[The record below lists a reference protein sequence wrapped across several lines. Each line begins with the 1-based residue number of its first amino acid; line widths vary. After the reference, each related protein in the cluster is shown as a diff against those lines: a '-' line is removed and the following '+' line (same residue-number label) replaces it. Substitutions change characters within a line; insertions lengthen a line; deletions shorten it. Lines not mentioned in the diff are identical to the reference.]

1 MVQHAIEIIF
11 NARRSRPSNRKD
23 AFVAHEAVTYMV
35 ESGMARDRQD
45 AVRLCNIMLHKGFI
59 QHATGTRHI
68 FSDEH
73 LLFRATFELP
83 RGQESIS
90 EKKKLSGLNSNSI
103 HASKEDDR
111 IHTEAEYM
119 ASCSGNNEEDDDPFL
134 RGVID
139 PNTRRPSNASFTSPG
154 NSMVI
159 TTMSRTSTSIPIIA
173 INSINNTGPSAIA
186 MNSDRG
192 TPVPASSTSLR
203 SDIKSPKATEDL

>member
-1 MVQHAIEIIF
+1 
-11 NARRSRPSNRKD
+11 
-23 AFVAHEAVTYMV
+23 
-35 ESGMARDRQD
+35 
-45 AVRLCNIMLHKGFI
+45 MLHKGFI

-139 PNTRRPSNASFTSPG
+139 PNTRYCLIDDWPNDPTLC
-154 NSMVI
+154 
-159 TTMSRTSTSIPIIA
+159 TTYLCA
-173 INSINNTGPSAIA
+173 GY
-186 MNSDRG
+186 
-192 TPVPASSTSLR
+192 LF
-203 SDIKSPKATEDL
+203 